1 MNMNKDI
8 DMGFSQRTF
17 DFDQSHEQ
25 DLKKVLT
32 FIDSRIADND
42 QLMLDQVVN
51 HFSMQSAAKSAT
63 QSDGWSKTY
72 IWDLL
77 SDLFK
82 DDKIHFI
89 IDGKKILYENI
100 KTLLSEHAQS
110 KLKFLR
116 ARDILY
122 IVKTHLSNPAQWKCI
137 EIIKPDVV
145 EESVLLRAK
154 HLGKKL
160 FKDVGLASQNSLCR
174 NLRKHL
180 RVWKSELEE
189 FRRVAGTGN
198 YPGINEIQ
206 KGLELSNKLLD
217 VHEPCKFIETF
228 LNNEDR
234 LCDASSY
241 FNTLKNFYK
250 NQIYLWNNLIKAVE
264 SFEPNRMLLEKEPDV
279 KKALETLCKILK
291 EPEPY
296 SMIEE
301 ISSLISIVKAAND
314 PVVEEQIASAKVL
327 AIEKIEKKIDEV
339 VKVLDA
345 KKTNNDIR
353 NEALFPLQTSKKRI
367 NMASSLQSIADY
379 LNNAIDQFDNA
390 MDMLIV
396 PGS

>member
-1 MNMNKDI
+1 MNKNI

-25 DLKKVLT
+25 NLKKVLT

-42 QLMLDQVVN
+42 QLMVDQVVN
-51 HFSMQSAAKSAT
+51 HFSIQSAAKSAT
-63 QSDGWSKTY
+63 QSDGWTKPL
-72 IWDLL
+72 IRNLIN
-77 SDLFK
+77 DLFK
-82 DDKIHFI
+82 DDKIHFF

-100 KTLLSEHAQS
+100 KAFLSEFAQS
-110 KLKFLR
+110 QSIFLQMGEPLS
-116 ARDILY
+116 IL
-122 IVKTHLSNPAQWKCI
+122 KTHFSKLAQWKYI
-137 EIIKPDVV
+137 EIIKPEVV

-160 FKDVGLASQNSLCR
+160 FKDVSLASQNSLCR

-180 RVWKSELEE
+180 RVWRNELEE

-206 KGLELSNKLLD
+206 KGLQLSNKLLD

-314 PVVEEQIASAKVL
+314 PVVEKQIASAKVL

>member
-1 MNMNKDI
+1 MNKNI

-25 DLKKVLT
+25 NLKKVLT

-51 HFSMQSAAKSAT
+51 HFSMQSDRWTKPL
-63 QSDGWSKTY
+63 
-72 IWDLL
+72 IRNLIN
-77 SDLFK
+77 DLFK
-82 DDKIHFI
+82 DDKIHFF

-100 KTLLSEHAQS
+100 KAFLSELAQS
-110 KLKFLR
+110 QSIFLQMGEPLS
-116 ARDILY
+116 IL
-122 IVKTHLSNPAQWKCI
+122 KTHFSKPAQWKYI

-291 EPEPY
+291 EPKPY

>member
-1 MNMNKDI
+1 MNMNKNI

-25 DLKKVLT
+25 NLKKVLT

-42 QLMLDQVVN
+42 QLMLEQVVN
-51 HFSMQSAAKSAT
+51 HFSMQSDI
-63 QSDGWSKTY
+63 QSDKCLKTD

-77 SDLFK
+77 SELFK
-82 DDKIHFI
+82 DDKIHFV
-89 IDGKKILYENI
+89 IDGKKILSEKI
-100 KTLLSEHAQS
+100 KTLHSNPAQS
-110 KLKFLR
+110 KLKFLH
-116 ARDILY
+116 ARENLY
-122 IVKTHLSNPAQWKCI
+122 IVKTHFSKPAQWKHI

>member
-1 MNMNKDI
+1 MNMNKNI
-8 DMGFSQRTF
+8 DMGFQQRTF

-25 DLKKVLT
+25 NLKKVLT

-51 HFSMQSAAKSAT
+51 HFSIQPAI
-63 QSDGWSKTY
+63 QSDKWSKTY
-72 IWDLL
+72 IWNLL
-77 SDLFK
+77 SGLFK

-100 KTLLSEHAQS
+100 KTFLSEFAQS
-110 KLKFLR
+110 QSIFLQMGEPLS
-116 ARDILY
+116 IL
-122 IVKTHLSNPAQWKCI
+122 KTHFSKPAQWKYI
-137 EIIKPDVV
+137 EIIKPEVV
-145 EESVLLRAK
+145 EESVLIEAQ

-160 FKDVGLASQNSLCR
+160 FKDVSLASQNSLCR

-180 RVWKSELEE
+180 RVWRNELEE

-241 FNTLKNFYK
+241 FATLENFYK
-250 NQIYLWNNLIKAVE
+250 NQIHVWNNLIKAVE

-291 EPEPY
+291 ELKPY

-345 KKTNNDIR
+345 KNTNNDIR
-353 NEALFPLQTSKKRI
+353 NKALFPLQTSKKRI
-367 NMASSLQSIADY
+367 NMASSIQSIADY
-379 LNNAIDQFDNA
+379 LNDATDQFDNA